1 MGRTVP
7 TVRQSMEL
15 LAVRLQKMS
24 EIMNSDDAEVL
35 NSVLVKGRRHAHE
48 VSYSDLDV
56 NYGFLLSI
64 IIEMEKELRK
74 LRKGAEP

>member
-7 TVRQSMEL
+7 TVRQSMEI
-15 LAVRLQKMS
+15 LANNLQKMS
-24 EIMNSDDAEVL
+24 EIMNSDDADLL
-35 NSVLVKGRRHAHE
+35 NSILMKGRRHAHE
-48 VSYSDLDV
+48 VSYASLDV

-74 LRKGAEP
+74 LRKGNSP

>member
-7 TVRQSMEL
+7 TVRQSMEA
-15 LAVRLQKMS
+15 LANRLQKMS
-24 EIMNSDDAEVL
+24 EIMNSDDSEVL

-56 NYGFLLSI
+56 TYGFLLSI

-74 LRKGAEP
+74 LRKGMEP